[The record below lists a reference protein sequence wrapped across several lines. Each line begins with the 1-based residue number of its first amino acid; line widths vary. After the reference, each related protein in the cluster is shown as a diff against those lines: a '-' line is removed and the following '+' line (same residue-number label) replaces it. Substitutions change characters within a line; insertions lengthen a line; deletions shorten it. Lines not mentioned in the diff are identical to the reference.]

1 MTLFHALVPAPEGSG
16 AVDWPRIGEA
26 FDWFRRL
33 KDCRQDPVFHAEGD
47 VGIHTRMVV
56 EALLADPAW
65 RALERKARESL
76 FWAALLH
83 DVAKPATTRLEPNG
97 RVIAPGHSRRGQ
109 IMARL
114 ILMRLGVEFRQRE
127 EICHLI
133 THHQVPFFLIDR
145 ERPERRAHLISHQTR
160 CDLLAILASA
170 DARGRI
176 CPDGQRLLD
185 NIALFRELCRE
196 EACLSQPKAF
206 ASAHSR
212 FLYFRREDRAADYEA
227 FDDWEGE
234 ATLLSGLPGAGKD
247 TWLTGNAAGRA
258 VISLDDLRE
267 ERDVDPAGPQG
278 VVIATAKEQARVLLR
293 AHRPFIWNATNVSHQ
308 LRSQLIDLFAAYRA
322 KVRIVYLEAPE
333 DEAGRRNR
341 ARVNPVPAGAIARMR
356 DRWEP
361 PDLTECHRLDVVLT

>member
-1 MTLFHALVPAPEGSG
+1 MTLFHALVPDPGG
-16 AVDWPRIGEA
+16 CGPVDWPLIGEA

-47 VGIHTRMVV
+47 VDIHTRMVV
-56 EALLADPAW
+56 EALLGDPAW
-65 RALERKARESL
+65 RALERGARESL

-170 DARGRI
+170 
-176 CPDGQRLLD
+176 
-185 NIALFRELCRE
+185 
-196 EACLSQPKAF
+196 
-206 ASAHSR
+206 HSR

-278 VVIATAKEQARVLLR
+278 VVIAAAKEQARVLLR